1 MSLFRSSLIVA
12 LLFGSSPSLF
22 GQEPSSPAPPV
33 TDATQTAPVESDEKT
48 ETTEA
53 PPMLIDVIEFGEGFV
68 ARVDTTEVPDLRPW
82 VNERLKPV
90 IVEWYPKLVE
100 MLPSDD
106 YQAPREFTI
115 VFRRDMDGVAFA
127 SGNSITCAG
136 PWYRRNLDGEAL
148 GSIVHEMVHV
158 VQQYRGGRRRNR
170 NPGWMVEGLADY
182 LRWFLYEPEANRP
195 RVDPRRA
202 NFDDSYRTSAAFLAY
217 AVETYDRELIR
228 KFNAAMREGRYSD
241 DLWKEYTGKEPAEIW
256 GEYVATLKQ

>member
-1 MSLFRSSLIVA
+1 MSLTRSCLIVA
-12 LLFGSSPSLF
+12 LLLGADSLLF
-22 GQEPSSPAPPV
+22 GQETPPEPTPPADLPAEENPV
-33 TDATQTAPVESDEKT
+33 

-53 PPMLIDVIEFGEGFV
+53 EADEAEKLIDVIEFGEGFV

-106 YQAPREFTI
+106 FQAPREFTI
-115 VFRRDMDGVAFA
+115 VFRKDMDGVAYA

-195 RVDPRRA
+195 RVDPRRS

-241 DLWKEYTGKEPAEIW
+241 DLWKEFTGKEPAEIW
-256 GEYVATLKQ
+256 SEYVATLKQ